1 MVIKRDYYVN
11 QVLTKRWNGKVKII
25 TGLRRC
31 GKSYLL
37 SVLYKEVLL
46 SEGVSESDIIEVSL
60 EKKSNAKYR
69 NPIALQDYILSKS
82 SDPARKYYIFIDEI
96 QMCLTV
102 KNPDIDESIVTDKN
116 DSSLNITFYDV
127 LNDLKD
133 RKNLDIY
140 VTGSNSKMLSSD
152 IVTSFRDRGSEI
164 RVYPLSFR
172 EFYNAFDLEKDDA
185 LEEYIQHGGMPLA
198 VTEPEEEEKRK
209 YLKNLHKKVYL
220 QDIVERYNLK
230 DDVILG
236 ALLDELYSSIG
247 SLSNM
252 KNLSNAVSS
261 KLQKNTSDHTV
272 KLYVDYLIDA
282 YLLAKASRYDV
293 KGKKFFEYPN
303 KYYAMDIGLR
313 NAELNFRQIERSHII
328 ENIIYNELIVRGYS
342 VDVGVVAVNKV
353 ADGKKTQSLH
363 EIDFVVNKGSQKV
376 YIQSALNLDT
386 PQKKEQELTSLYHA
400 KDFFRKI
407 VILGG
412 NQKVTTDET
421 GIIYVGVIPFLLD
434 ESFLDTYL

>member
-1 MVIKRDYYVN
+1 M
-11 QVLTKRWNGKVKII
+11 
-25 TGLRRC
+25 
-31 GKSYLL
+31 S
-37 SVLYKEVLL
+37 
-46 SEGVSESDIIEVSL
+46 
-60 EKKSNAKYR
+60 
-69 NPIALQDYILSKS
+69 
-82 SDPARKYYIFIDEI
+82 
-96 QMCLTV
+96 LTV

-116 DSSLNITFYDV
+116 DLSLYITFYDV

-198 VTEPEEEEKRK
+198 VTEPKEEEKRK
-209 YLKNLHKKVYL
+209 DLKNLHKKVYL
-220 QDIVERYNLK
+220 QNIVERYNLK

-236 ALLDELYSSIG
+236 TLLNELYSSIG

-252 KNLSNAVSS
+252 KNLSIAVSS
-261 KLQKNTSDHTV
+261 NLQKNTSDHTI
-272 KLYVDYLIDA
+272 KLYVDYLMDA

-293 KGKKFFEYPN
+293 KGKKYFEYPN
-303 KYYAMDIGLR
+303 KYYATDIGLR
-313 NAELNFRQIERSHII
+313 NAELNFRQIEQSHIV
-328 ENIIYNELIVRGYS
+328 ENIIYNELVVRGYS

-376 YIQSALNLDT
+376 YIQSALNMDT
-386 PQKKEQELTSLYHA
+386 PEKKEQELTSLYHA

-412 NQKVTTDET
+412 NQKVSTDET

-434 ESFLDTYL
+434 VSFLDTYL